1 MTDSRPLD
9 AERTMLA
16 AEYALGLLEGA
27 ERAECERLYASDPAF
42 AQEVDRWVGEAES
55 WNKEQHSPSPSRHF
69 YQRVATAVGVENME
83 RPVETNDNQTA
94 SGPGMWRPLALA
106 ASLAAVVF
114 AGLWLLDRP
123 TEPDPMIARGEAPAL
138 SDQQENFSI
147 AQISSDDATSLVS
160 ALYDSDTGTL
170 YVKLSDIPDTERV
183 PQLWLLDSAGTPR
196 SLGFGTRSANTSIAL
211 TPEQRQIASEGGTL
225 AISLEQPAAQP
236 HETPSDVLGAAQLAH
251 LDIER

>member
-16 AEYALGLLEGA
+16 AEYALGLLEGP
-27 ERAECERLYASDPAF
+27 ERAEGARLYASDPAF
-42 AQEVDRWVGEAES
+42 ADEVDRWVDEATDWNGE
-55 WNKEQHSPSPSRHF
+55 QQDVSPSPEF
-69 YQRVATAVGVENME
+69 YRRVAAAVGVETVE
-83 RPVETNDNQTA
+83 QPVEANDDEPTG
-94 SGPGMWRPLALA
+94 GPGMWRPLALA
-106 ASLAAVVF
+106 ASLAAVAF
-114 AGLWLLDRP
+114 AGLWMLDRP
-123 TEPDPMIARGEAPAL
+123 TEPDPTIARGEAPVL
-138 SDQQENFSI
+138 PDQQDNFSI
-147 AQISSDDATSLVS
+147 AQISSGDATSLVS

-170 YVKLSDIPDTERV
+170 YVKLSDIPDAERV

-196 SLGFGTRSANTSIAL
+196 SLGFGTRSANNRILL
-211 TPEQRQIASEGGTL
+211 TPEQRQIASAGGTL